1 MNLSTDGLIIKVNN
15 VGEYDRSV
23 SVLTADY
30 GVLRAFVHGSRSHK
44 NKNAAATALLS
55 YSHLTL
61 QKRKDTFVITEA
73 TPEKVFFDLR
83 GDIERLTL
91 AQHFCELAYVLA
103 PVDDNAKDY
112 LRLVL
117 NSLSFL
123 FDGKRDASLLKAVT
137 ELRMLAI
144 SGYTPD
150 LVACR
155 ECAKFE
161 DTVMYFDTVNGALYC
176 SECKPQGSG
185 VISMGVGVLAALRHI
200 VFSDFR
206 SLYNFTLPPESMKTL
221 CDITE
226 KFLLSQV
233 EHRFSALRFFKSL

>member
-1 MNLSTDGLIIKVNN
+1 MNLSTDGLIIMVNN

-30 GVLRAFVHGSRSHK
+30 GVLRAFVHGARSHK

-73 TPEKVFFDLR
+73 TPEKVFFDLH

-103 PVDDNAKDY
+103 PVDDNARDY

-123 FDGKRDASLLKAVT
+123 FGGKRDALLLKAVT
-137 ELRMLAI
+137 ELRMLSI

-155 ECAKFE
+155 ECAKFT
-161 DTVMYFDTVNGALYC
+161 DNVMYFDAQNGALYC
-176 SECKPQGSG
+176 SECKPQSG
-185 VISMGVGVLAALRHI
+185 VIPMVGGILDALRHI
-200 VFSDFR
+200 VFSDFQ
-206 SLYNFTLPPESMKTL
+206 SLYNFTLPPASMQKL

-226 KFLLSQV
+226 RFLLAQV
-233 EHRFSALRFFKSL
+233 EHRFSALQFLKSL